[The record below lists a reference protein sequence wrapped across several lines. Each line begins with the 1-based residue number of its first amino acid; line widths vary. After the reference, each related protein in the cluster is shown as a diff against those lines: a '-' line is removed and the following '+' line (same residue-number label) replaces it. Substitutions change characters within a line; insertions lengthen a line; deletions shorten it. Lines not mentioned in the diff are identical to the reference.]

1 MYDSIRVCN
10 MVPQLNDGPVV
21 SDLTGNGEYIERC
34 IQFDM
39 TYSDTDSDW
48 AVYDS
53 SADVSLQF
61 ADVCNGGDEPF
72 LYPSN
77 WTF

>member
-1 MYDSIRVCN
+1 

-39 TYSDTDSDW
+39 KYSDTDSD
-48 AVYDS
+48 
-53 SADVSLQF
+53 VSLQQF